1 MGLVASWHVASF
13 PTRDWT
19 HVSPALAGRFFAT
32 ESPGKPPKCISY
44 IIRFES
50 WNDSLIH
57 GMQNECVVKV
67 KVTQSCPALSDP
79 MDYTVQEILQA
90 RILEWV
96 AIPFSRGSSQPR
108 SPTLRAD
115 SLLAEPPGKPKDT
128 GVSSLSLLQWIFPT
142 QESNQDLLHC
152 RQILY
157 QLSGKPHACVLAG
170 MKRTLISLFI
180 SIRALGW
187 PGTLSMSS
195 NILKGNPFF
204 FFQSSR
210 SQHFK

>member
-1 MGLVASWHVASF
+1 
-13 PTRDWT
+13 
-19 HVSPALAGRFFAT
+19 
-32 ESPGKPPKCISY
+32 
-44 IIRFES
+44 
-50 WNDSLIH
+50 
-57 GMQNECVVKV
+57 MQNECVVKV
-67 KVTQSCPALSDP
+67 TVTQLCPALCNP

-96 AIPFSRGSSQPR
+96 AIPFSRGSSQSR
-108 SPTLRAD
+108 SLALQAD

-142 QESNQDLLHC
+142 QESNWDLLHC
-152 RQILY
+152 KQILY
-157 QLSGKPHACVLAG
+157 QLPGKPHACVLAG

-195 NILKGNPFF
+195 NILKGNLFF
-204 FFQSSR
+204 LLSSK